1 MPIDE
6 PVQDRVD
13 VPEVPVML
21 VGVRLHAKL
30 VELVLTVRSVVPSV
44 GMLTVIV
51 DVPVA
56 RTRTDT
62 LVGLE
67 VRVNL
72 VEMV

>member
-13 VPEVPVML
+13 VPEVPVTL
-21 VGVRLHAKL
+21 VGVRLHPKL
-30 VELVLTVRSVVPSV
+30 VELVLTVRLVVPSV

-72 VEMV
+72 AEMV